1 MYIYIHIYVYVYIH
15 ICVYVYISI
24 HTHMYI
30 YIHVYINMYVCMY
43 VCMYMYMY
51 IYICVCIYIYIYIL
65 FSSFKLLFCFP
76 TDWNIQEL
84 QKHCISQCFFQPSNI
99 KILPRSGIDL
109 QVIFPHMI
117 FSELPSKQIYVLT
130 HPATKPLLALSKEFV
145 YWVLLKLDFVNHAFC
160 KIMTKNICFEFEFE
174 FEL

>member
-1 MYIYIHIYVYVYIH
+1 MCMYIY
-15 ICVYVYISI
+15 
-24 HTHMYI
+24 
-30 YIHVYINMYVCMY
+30 
-43 VCMYMYMY
+43 
-51 IYICVCIYIYIYIL
+51 IYIYIYIL

-76 TDWNIQEL
+76 TDWNIQEF

-99 KILPRSGIDL
+99 KILPRSGLDL

-145 YWVLLKLDFVNHAFC
+145 YWVLLKLDFVKHAFC
-160 KIMTKNICFEFEFE
+160 KIMTKNMLFWVWVWVWVIVMVMGGVGAITGYGVLKFRKVIEFESSCIANCFSCIY
-174 FEL
+174 LIIDGKRSLIN